1 MKGWVSETVVGTQ
14 WWRCDCAA
22 PPWCVQDLVASTPFL
37 PEVPPCPTKGL
48 HPADLDLCTL
58 WNTEK
63 VWRDKEEKR
72 GKGKKPSFF
81 LGPQVHWV
89 STSLIL
95 AGEHSL
101 LATQQSLWAYNP

>member
-1 MKGWVSETVVGTQ
+1 MATELDLSCGAAAGFGSMCDSISSGQGGERKGWVSETVVGTQ
-14 WWRCDCAA
+14 QWRCDCTA

-37 PEVPPCPTKGL
+37 PEVPPCPCPVEGL

-72 GKGKKPSFF
+72 EKG
-81 LGPQVHWV
+81 
-89 STSLIL
+89 
-95 AGEHSL
+95 E
-101 LATQQSLWAYNP
+101 